1 MDASGLKDTHL
12 KWPGKAGNFQLR
24 FDFENLLNKV
34 NLTGV
39 TPDLSS
45 ASFAKST
52 GQQLPRTIQLGARIS
67 F

>member
-1 MDASGLKDTHL
+1 VDASGLKDTHL

-34 NLTGV
+34 NLVGV
-39 TPDLSS
+39 DPNIADGT
-45 ASFAKST
+45 FAKST
-52 GQQLPRTIQLGARIS
+52 GQQIPRNIQLGARIS